1 MTKHKHVK
9 KPIPVPLPLRIMRW
23 VFPKIEKISTTLA
36 VHYLEKVF
44 FTPLRFKTPEKEL
57 EAEASAQMF
66 SVMCNDR
73 KVQCYQWGNE
83 SRPYVLVVHGWA
95 GRATQFR
102 KFFPF
107 FNKNGYRIIGFDG
120 PAHGKSEGKQTSIAE
135 FAAVIH
141 QIAIR
146 KGYPQAIIAHSFGGG
161 ASLYAIANGFPVKKL
176 INIASPSVADRIIQS
191 FLKAIGGS
199 WKTGLVFKEFIAK
212 KHGKPFEAFTA
223 MELIKAVPSDFK
235 FMIVQDE
242 DDKDVE
248 LVHAEELLKVYPQGK
263 LLKTSGLGHNR
274 ILRDDYVIGA
284 CMDFISENPETL

>member
-1 MTKHKHVK
+1 MTKHKHIK

-23 VFPKIEKISTTLA
+23 VFPKIEKISTALA
-36 VHYLEKVF
+36 VRYLEKVF

-57 EAEASAQMF
+57 EAENSAQHF

-73 KVQCYQWGNE
+73 MVQCYQWGGE
-83 SRPYVLVVHGWA
+83 LKPYVLVVHGWA

-102 KFFPF
+102 KFIPE
-107 FNKNGYRIIGFDG
+107 FNKAGYRIIGFDG
-120 PAHGKSEGKQTSIAE
+120 PAHGKSEGKKTSIAE

-141 QIAIR
+141 QIAI
-146 KGYPQAIIAHSFGGG
+146 KEGYPQAIIAHSFGGG

-176 INIASPSVADRIIQS
+176 INIASPSIADRIIQS

-199 WKTGLVFKEFIAK
+199 WNTGLAFKEFIEK

-223 MELIKAVPSDFK
+223 MELIKAVPPDFK

-248 LVHAEELLKVYPQGK
+248 MVHAEELLKVYPQGK
-263 LLKTSGLGHNR
+263 LLKTAGLGHNR
-274 ILRDDYVIGA
+274 ILKDEQVILA
-284 CMDFISENPETL
+284 CLAFISEN